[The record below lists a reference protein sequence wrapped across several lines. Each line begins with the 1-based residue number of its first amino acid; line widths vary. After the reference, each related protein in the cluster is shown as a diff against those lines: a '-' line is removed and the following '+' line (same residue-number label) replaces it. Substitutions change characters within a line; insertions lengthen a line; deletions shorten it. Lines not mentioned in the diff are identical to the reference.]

1 MNDAMRRLEGLVGE
15 WDVTMTHA
23 WFLES
28 MDSEIKGTATFEWLA
43 DAFLVMRSRWEDD
56 SRQEFVFGRND
67 ARDEYV
73 AFSHDD
79 RGVYRVFGM
88 TFADGEWTLLREDP
102 DFHHRPARRR
112 LRRRRPDLAQGPRL
126 HLQASPGRAVAVDP
140 IGLDADH
147 ASIPEELR
155 RRWRSRWPH
164 LAVVVDG
171 LAVAGTHRRQ
181 HRSSHFAID
190 AAVSLVHIALRHPR
204 PEWREQAVQVGHVAM
219 TRGWSDLGG
228 GEARVDVARR
238 TSVVWDLTSSTG
250 HRRPDDGRTG
260 RRGTGKHAGPCG

>member
-102 DFHHRPARRR
+102 DFHQRIVMRIQPDRID
-112 LRRRRPDLAQGPRL
+112 LRADASDDAGQTWRKDL
-126 HLQASPGRAVAVDP
+126 DY
-140 IGLDADH
+140 IFK
-147 ASIPEELR
+147 
-155 RRWRSRWPH
+155 
-164 LAVVVDG
+164 
-171 LAVAGTHRRQ
+171 RRQ
-181 HRSSHFAID
+181 DER
-190 AAVSLVHIALRHPR
+190 
-204 PEWREQAVQVGHVAM
+204 
-219 TRGWSDLGG
+219 
-228 GEARVDVARR
+228 
-238 TSVVWDLTSSTG
+238 
-250 HRRPDDGRTG
+250 
-260 RRGTGKHAGPCG
+260 